1 MQGAEDWGIMLS
13 LLWLGNNLPV
23 AEFTDR
29 KSLRQI
35 QMCDEMQPSQ
45 GIITGQMGRQ
55 KRHDSR
61 QN

>member
-1 MQGAEDWGIMLS
+1 MQGSEDRGIVLS

-23 AEFTDR
+23 GEFADR

-35 QMCDEMQPSQ
+35 QMCNEMWQSQ
-45 GIITGQMGRQ
+45 GIITGQMGCE
-55 KRHDSR
+55 KRHNSR